1 MKFQVKK
8 KKCRKLDITVILGS
22 NVTFIHFILQ
32 SSIQLDLLEKWLPPP
47 EMGEGIGTEETVTN
61 FKITLDPGSV
71 SEDDPTDDA
80 SLSRYHPIDLFF
92 FFLSFCF
99 LH

>member
-1 MKFQVKK
+1 
-8 KKCRKLDITVILGS
+8 
-22 NVTFIHFILQ
+22 
-32 SSIQLDLLEKWLPPP
+32 
-47 EMGEGIGTEETVTN
+47 MGEGIGTEETVTN

-92 FFLSFCF
+92 FLSLLLFSSLKISVWGIYEGRNYFTSGVWPFCINIGCF
-99 LH
+99 LYYMC